1 MNVQWWLFLG
11 KLWLLVCS
19 QVNCISL
26 CGSLLL
32 FLVLLDWPPT
42 SLCNINFCVENLFVH
57 LTESLN
63 TTRHSTSLLRLR
75 QVSTHSYATVIY
87 MPRSCKTVLLE
98 NNWQMSARW
107 SNQSVFVTPHGCPV
121 HPRLALNGYQP
132 HLTPKAISD
141 FVKTLPKHINGKV
154 ISSSQPEWM
163 SPVSWGRP
171 LSSGLVVL
179 VAGLY
184 SSYPT
189 EQFQSCPRP
198 QIDLSPFSCL
208 MLKVVVTDM
217 PSNKTFPGTNQVK
230 DWTVYLAAV
239 SASLMGGIS
248 PGSWGCAPPGPPLTV
263 RTPTPIATHCG
274 HFLPLHSKPPA
285 SKWHIRR
292 HIC

>member
-1 MNVQWWLFLG
+1 M
-11 KLWLLVCS
+11 
-19 QVNCISL
+19 
-26 CGSLLL
+26 SLLL

-42 SLCNINFCVENLFVH
+42 SRCNINFCVENLFVH

-63 TTRHSTSLLRLR
+63 ITRHSTSLLRLR

-171 LSSGLVVL
+171 LSSGLVAL

-189 EQFQSCPRP
+189 EQF
-198 QIDLSPFSCL
+198 
-208 MLKVVVTDM
+208 
-217 PSNKTFPGTNQVK
+217 
-230 DWTVYLAAV
+230 
-239 SASLMGGIS
+239 
-248 PGSWGCAPPGPPLTV
+248 
-263 RTPTPIATHCG
+263 
-274 HFLPLHSKPPA
+274 
-285 SKWHIRR
+285 
-292 HIC
+292 